1 MKKIVLR
8 ILRLF
13 LGCLVGAIGTVM
25 TFNANLGL
33 GPWDVL
39 SHGIS
44 KIGDVSRGKAHIA
57 IGSMLL
63 VSNGVL
69 GERLGWGTIVSMVL
83 TGIFMDFFMESNLI
97 PIFSGFYLRILMLLI
112 GLFIIGIGTYLYI
125 GVGLGAGPRDG
136 LMVAL
141 TRKTH
146 KSVCLIRGII
156 EITAMAIGYFL
167 GGFVGIGTIITAL
180 TIGCF
185 VQLAF
190 KLFKFDVKKVKS
202 RFIDDDIRALKRK
215 IDAIRSSR
223 KKGF

>member
-1 MKKIVLR
+1 MKKIVLC
-8 ILRLF
+8 ILRLV
-13 LGCLVGAIGTVM
+13 LGCLVSAIGTVM
-25 TFNANLGL
+25 TFNSNLGL

-44 KIGDVSRGKAHIA
+44 KIGNVSRGKAHIA
-57 IGSMLL
+57 IGAMLL

-97 PIFSGFYLRILMLLI
+97 PIFNGFYLSLLMLLI

-156 EITAMAIGYFL
+156 EVTAMAIGYFL

-180 TIGCF
+180 SIGCF
-185 VQLAF
+185 VQFAF
-190 KLFKFDVKKVKS
+190 KLFKFDVKKIKP

-215 IDAIRSSR
+215 IDARR
-223 KKGF
+223 KAKRQGV

>member
-1 MKKIVLR
+1 MKKVVMCVLR
-8 ILRLF
+8 LV

-44 KIGDVSRGKAHIA
+44 KIGNVSRGKAHIA
-57 IGSMLL
+57 IGAMLL
-63 VSNGVL
+63 ISNGVL
-69 GERLGWGTIVSMVL
+69 GEKLGWGTLGSMVF
-83 TGIFMDFFMESNLI
+83 TGIFIDFFMQSNLI
-97 PIFSGFYLRILMLLI
+97 PVFNGLFLKILMLLV
-112 GLFIIGIGTYLYI
+112 GLFVIGVSTYLYI

-141 TRKTH
+141 TKKTH

-156 EITAMAIGYFL
+156 EVTAMTIGYFL

-180 TIGCF
+180 SIGCF
-185 VQLAF
+185 VQFAF
-190 KLFKFDVKKVKS
+190 KLFKFDVKKVKP
-202 RFIDDDIRALKRK
+202 RFIDDDIRVLKRK
-215 IDAIRSSR
+215 IDMKR
-223 KKGF
+223 KA